1 MNWVKIF
8 APATVAN
15 IGPGFDVLGMAVQG
29 LGDTI
34 KARRT
39 NKDVSIIEIISN
51 TKIPKEINSNTASI
65 AAIEILKVLGNPG
78 GLELII
84 EKGLP
89 SGSGLGSS
97 AASAAAGAFA
107 ANILYG
113 EKLNTNQLISAACNA
128 EEVVSAKHA
137 DNTAAA
143 ILGGGVL
150 VRSVT
155 PLEVEKLGSIS
166 DLKLIFFTVSYKLT
180 SNSHDVQTL
189 L

>member
-78 GLELII
+78 G
-84 EKGLP
+84 
-89 SGSGLGSS
+89 
-97 AASAAAGAFA
+97 
-107 ANILYG
+107 
-113 EKLNTNQLISAACNA
+113 
-128 EEVVSAKHA
+128 
-137 DNTAAA
+137 
-143 ILGGGVL
+143 
-150 VRSVT
+150 
-155 PLEVEKLGSIS
+155 
-166 DLKLIFFTVSYKLT
+166 
-180 SNSHDVQTL
+180 
-189 L
+189 

>member
-34 KARRT
+34 KSRRT

-78 GLELII
+78 G
-84 EKGLP
+84 
-89 SGSGLGSS
+89 
-97 AASAAAGAFA
+97 
-107 ANILYG
+107 
-113 EKLNTNQLISAACNA
+113 
-128 EEVVSAKHA
+128 
-137 DNTAAA
+137 
-143 ILGGGVL
+143 
-150 VRSVT
+150 
-155 PLEVEKLGSIS
+155 
-166 DLKLIFFTVSYKLT
+166 
-180 SNSHDVQTL
+180 
-189 L
+189 

>member
-1 MNWVKIF
+1 MSWVKVF
-8 APATVAN
+8 SPATVAN
-15 IGPGFDVLGMAVQG
+15 IGPGFDVLGMAVEC

-34 KARRT
+34 KAKRT

-51 TKIPKEINSNTASI
+51 TKIPKGIDSNTASI

-166 DLKLIFFTVSYKLT
+166 DLKLISFAGNVLVKPL
-180 SNSHDVQTL
+180 
-189 L
+189 

>member
-1 MNWVKIF
+1 MSWIKVF
-8 APATVAN
+8 SPATVAN

-39 NKDVSIIEIISN
+39 NKDVSIIEIVSDN
-51 TKIPKEINSNTASI
+51 KIPKDINVNTASI
-65 AAIEILKVLGNPG
+65 AAIEILDILGNPG
-78 GLELII
+78 GVDLII

-107 ANILYG
+107 VNTLYG
-113 EKLNTNQLISAACNA
+113 NKLNTNQLITAASNA
-128 EEVVSAKHA
+128 EEIVSAKHA
-137 DNTAAA
+137 DNTAPA

-150 VRSVT
+150 VRNIA
-155 PLEVEKLGSIS
+155 PLEV
-166 DLKLIFFTVSYKLT
+166 
-180 SNSHDVQTL
+180 
-189 L
+189 